1 MLSSVAPCARN
12 DDFVDALTANCHAR
26 VAPRSALPGYPSI
39 AAKTI
44 HKSNKSVVM
53 MPLKEVNHFV
63 DDDIFE
69 TMGRLL
75 DQFEV

>member
-1 MLSSVAPCARN
+1 MPEWL
-12 DDFVDALTANCHAR
+12 R
-26 VAPRSALPGYPSI
+26 VQLFPDIRPSRQ
-39 AAKTI
+39 KTI

-53 MPLKEVNHFV
+53 MPLKEVNFV